1 MLQSAVAASVLAL
14 VAPLAVA
21 YQANAADAAAVDRY
35 AALGDSYAAGIQI
48 PDDKDPGDC
57 YRSDHNYATL
67 VTGSLHIPALDDIT
81 CGGATTAEMTR
92 AQGTNP
98 PQLSVLTAGTD
109 LVTLQIGGND
119 IGFGDILKTCITA
132 SLSNPFGSP
141 CRDKYT
147 AGGTDQLLQRIQA
160 TAPKIAAAV
169 QAIRERSPQAE
180 VLLLGYPAILP
191 DTGYGCWP
199 KVPIAYNDVPYL
211 RSTQKALNSMI
222 ARQAGANGAA
232 YVDVYKPSIG
242 HDACQ
247 SSSKRWVEG
256 LSTPMFHP
264 NAAGHAAMAAVVKTA
279 AG

>member
-1 MLQSAVAASVLAL
+1 MLAL
-14 VAPLAVA
+14 VVPLAVA
-21 YQANAADAAAVDRY
+21 SHAGAADAAVDRY

-48 PDDKDPGDC
+48 PNDKDPGDC
-57 YRSDHNYATL
+57 YRSDRNYATL
-67 VTGSLHIPALDDIT
+67 VTASLHIPALDDIT

-92 AQGTNP
+92 SQGTNP
-98 PQLSVLTAGTD
+98 PQLSVLTSGTD

-119 IGFGDILKTCITA
+119 VGFADILTTCITA
-132 SLSNPFGSP
+132 SLTNPFGSP

-222 ARQAGANGAA
+222 AQQASANGAA
-232 YVDVYKPSIG
+232 YVDVYKPSVG
-242 HDACQ
+242 HDASQ
-247 SSSKRWVEG
+247 SSSNRWVEG
-256 LSTPMFHP
+256 LGT
-264 NAAGHAAMAAVVKTA
+264 
-279 AG
+279 